1 MILKTLP
8 NKMLER
14 KFKDFFFF
22 LVKKLSNRDI
32 TPLQRKRHQ
41 ISSSKCLINMSL
53 LYSSYEKNYNNSSRH

>member
-14 KFKDFFFF
+14 KFKIFF

-32 TPLQRKRHQ
+32 TTLQRKLHQ
-41 ISSSKCLINMSL
+41 ISSSKCLINVSL
-53 LYSSYEKNYNNSSRH
+53 LYSSYEKNYNNNARH

>member
-14 KFKDFFFF
+14 KFKVFF

-32 TPLQRKRHQ
+32 TTLQRKLHQ
-41 ISSSKCLINMSL
+41 ISSSKCLINVSL
-53 LYSSYEKNYNNSSRH
+53 LHSSHEKNYNNNSRH

>member
-14 KFKDFFFF
+14 KFKDFFF

-32 TPLQRKRHQ
+32 TTLQRKLHQ

-53 LYSSYEKNYNNSSRH
+53 LYSSYEKNYNNNSRH